1 MALSGNE
8 PVSAANLKAVLGG
21 VSSVEVVGHVDT
33 QAGFWAWDTGVDL
46 TKCKAVLVAASKTTA
61 MGAMT
66 LLVPGMVESGY
77 VTSAGS
83 DTARI
88 SVVLDR
94 SYISFGAQVVAF
106 QAVCIK

>member
-1 MALSGNE
+1 
-8 PVSAANLKAVLGG
+8 
-21 VSSVEVVGHVDT
+21 
-33 QAGFWAWDTGVDL
+33 
-46 TKCKAVLVAASKTTA
+46 

-83 DTARI
+83 DTTKI